1 MKRHALTLTLLGTL
15 SLALAAPQTF
25 KILTENEAQ
34 NVLIVEN
41 ETAVENFTGRTNKLS
56 GSLTF
61 DPQAKTGNGT
71 VLIDG
76 SSIDTGLALRNEHM
90 RSKDWFNFDTRPEVK
105 FTTTSVRHLEGDRY
119 RVQGNVTM
127 NGVTRPVTADATVRY
142 TPANEA
148 TKAVGAKGDVVAV
161 VAKFDVKLS
170 DYGVKNAAV
179 NVGRVNDVVPL
190 TVKFIASNK

>member
-1 MKRHALTLTLLGTL
+1 MKRYALTLTLTGTL

-25 KILTENEAQ
+25 KILSENEAQ

-56 GSLTF
+56 GTLSF
-61 DPQAKTGNGT
+61 DPQAKSGSGS
-71 VLIDG
+71 VLIDA
-76 SSIDTGLALRNEHM
+76 SSIDTGLTLRNEHM
-90 RSKDWFNFDTRPEVK
+90 RGKDWFNFDARPEVK

-119 RVQGNVTM
+119 RVQGSVTM

-148 TKAVGAKGDVVAV
+148 TRAVGAKGDVVAV
-161 VAKFDVKLS
+161 VAKFNVKLS
-170 DYGVKNAAV
+170 DYGVRNAAV